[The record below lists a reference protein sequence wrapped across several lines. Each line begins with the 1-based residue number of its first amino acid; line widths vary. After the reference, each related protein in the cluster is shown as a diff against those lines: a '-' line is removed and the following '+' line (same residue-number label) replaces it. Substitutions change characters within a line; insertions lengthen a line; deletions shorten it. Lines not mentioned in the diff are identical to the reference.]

1 MSEFAVITGASS
13 GIGLELARVFK
24 EHDFDLLLAAEDE
37 RIHQVA
43 SELGARAV
51 QVDLATREG
60 VEELARSIDRPLDA
74 IALNAGVGVGGPFV
88 ETSFEDERKMIELN
102 VVGTVH
108 LAKLVLP
115 RMVERGAGRLL
126 FTASMAA
133 TMPAAFTAVYG
144 GTKAFV
150 LMFAEAIRNEL
161 KDTGVSVT
169 AFMPGPTETEFFERA
184 GMMDTPVGE
193 KDKDDPAQV
202 ARKGFEAMMRGE
214 DATVV
219 GSLMTRLQGRM
230 NEVLP
235 EKAKAQA
242 HRKLAEPE
250 SHQS

>member
-60 VEELARSIDRPLDA
+60 VEELARSIDRPL
-74 IALNAGVGVGGPFV
+74 V

-202 ARKGFEAMMRGE
+202 ARQGFEAMMRGE